1 MNDQNQNK
9 GKQRPEETP
18 KNSLGGAS
26 AAKSSSGLKKLFA
39 KRWVSPAIFMAAAA
53 IIVTLMWI
61 YQGNDPAKPTTAPE
75 DGTEVTQEGGQQEGT
90 KQENVVGGGDGNV
103 VEEVASNEIM
113 QWPVS
118 KVEDLQVDVGF
129 YDEKGSQSDKEA
141 AVVQVGS
148 TFAPHTGVD
157 FVHPDGVAFDV
168 LAAMSGKVT
177 RADSHPLLG
186 NIVEISHGNG
196 LVTVYHSLAGVEVE
210 EGDSVNQGTVIA
222 KAGRSEQ
229 EAETGIHLHF
239 ETRLN
244 GDSVNPKDYI
254 TE

>member
-75 DGTEVTQEGGQQEGT
+75 NGTEVTQEGGQQEGT
-90 KQENVVGGGDGNV
+90 KQENVGGGDGNV

>member
-90 KQENVVGGGDGNV
+90 KQENVGGGDGNV